1 MPRYQRYLFRQLI
14 GPFLLVALGLTAVV
28 WLSQSLRIID
38 LIVNK
43 GLSFSTFLLM
53 SMLVLPTFLGAILPI
68 AFFCSLL
75 FVYNRLTIDSELV
88 CLRAAGISQWSLAK
102 PALVMATIIVVAS
115 YAIVMYVMP
124 ISHREF
130 KERQFVLR
138 SDHSALLLEEGSFNS
153 LTEGVTV
160 YIRGREGGT
169 LNGILVHDARERERP
184 VTMMA
189 ERGLLVQT
197 AEGPR
202 FILFNGHR
210 QRIDRD
216 SAQLSLLNF
225 ERYTMDL
232 GEFAQRGGNRWREPR
247 ERFLDELLDPE
258 SEGAE
263 RLRGKFL
270 SEAHNRIVSPLF
282 AYTLVAIGLGALL
295 LGNVDRRGQ
304 WRRMLVA
311 IAAAV
316 VFEAVALF
324 LVNATAKNSSLI
336 PLMYLNPVLVTAA
349 ALAVLRGRLPRLLGG
364 RSGAPEPGVPGQG
377 A

>member
-1 MPRYQRYLFRQLI
+1 MPRYQRYLLRQLL
-14 GPFLLVALGLTAVV
+14 GPFVLVASGLTAVV

-43 GLSFSTFLLM
+43 GLSLSAFMLM

-88 CLRAAGISQWSLAK
+88 SLRAAGVGQWSLAK
-102 PALVMATIIVVAS
+102 PALMMATVVAVIS

-124 ISHREF
+124 VSHREF

-138 SDHSALLLEEGSFNS
+138 GDHSALLLEEGTFNTLS
-153 LTEGVTV
+153 DGVTV

-169 LNGILVHDARERERP
+169 LNGILVHDARTPERP

-189 ERGLLVQT
+189 ERGILVRTEQ
-197 AEGPR
+197 GPR
-202 FILFNGHR
+202 FILINGHR

-216 SAQLSLLNF
+216 SSRLSMLDF

-232 GEFAQRGGNRWREPR
+232 SDFAQPEGSRWREPR
-247 ERFLDELLDPE
+247 ERFIDELFSAE
-258 SEGAE
+258 SDSAT
-263 RLRGKFL
+263 RKRGEFL
-270 SEAHNRIVSPLF
+270 SEAHGRIVSPLH
-282 AYTLVAIGLGALL
+282 AYVLAAIALAALL
-295 LGNVDRRGQ
+295 SGNVDRRGL
-304 WRRMLVA
+304 WRRILAA

-324 LVNATAKNSSLI
+324 LVNATAKNIHLI
-336 PLMYLNPVLVTAA
+336 PLMYIAPVLTIAVAM
-349 ALAVLRGRLPRLLGG
+349 AVLRRRLPRRFGG
-364 RSGAPEPGVPGQG
+364 RGAALRPDAHG
-377 A
+377 

>member
-1 MPRYQRYLFRQLI
+1 MPRYQRYLLRQLV
-14 GPFLLVALGLTAVV
+14 GPFLLVTLGLTAVV

-43 GLSFSTFLLM
+43 GLSLSAFLLM
-53 SMLVLPTFLGAILPI
+53 SMLVLPTFLSAILPI

-75 FVYNRLTIDSELV
+75 FVYNKLTIDSELV
-88 CLRAAGISQWSLAK
+88 SLRAAGVSQWSLAK
-102 PALVMATIIVVAS
+102 PALVMATIIVVIS
-115 YAIVMYVMP
+115 YAIIMYVMP
-124 ISHREF
+124 VSHREF

-138 SDHSALLLEEGSFNS
+138 SDHSALLLEEGTFNT

-169 LNGILVHDARERERP
+169 LNGILVHDAREQERP

-189 ERGLLVQT
+189 EQGILVQT
-197 AEGPR
+197 GEGPR
-202 FILFNGHR
+202 FILINGHR

-216 SAQLSLLNF
+216 SSRLSLLNF

-232 GEFAQRGGNRWREPR
+232 SDFVRQQGARWRGPR
-247 ERFLDELLDPE
+247 ERFIDELLDPS

-282 AYTLVAIGLGALL
+282 GYALAAIGLAALL
-295 LGNVDRRGQ
+295 SGNVDRRGQ
-304 WRRMLVA
+304 WRRILVA
-311 IAAAV
+311 IAAGV
-316 VFEAVALF
+316 MLEAVALF
-324 LVNATAKNSSLI
+324 LVNATTKNSSLI
-336 PLMYLNPVLVTAA
+336 PLMYLNPVLMIAA
-349 ALAVLRGRLPRLLGG
+349 AMALMRHRLPRFLGG
-364 RSGAPEPGVPGQG
+364 RTAAVGPGARG
-377 A
+377 

>member
-1 MPRYQRYLFRQLI
+1 MPRYERYLLRQLI
-14 GPFLLVALGLTAVV
+14 GPFLLVTLGLTAVV

-43 GLSFSTFLLM
+43 GLSFSAFLLM

-68 AFFCSLL
+68 AFFCALL

-88 CLRAAGISQWSLAK
+88 SLRAAGVSQWSLAK
-102 PALVMATIIVVAS
+102 PALVVATIIVVVS

-124 ISHREF
+124 VSHREF

-138 SDHSALLLEEGSFNS
+138 GEHSALLLEEGAFNS
-153 LTEGVTV
+153 LTDGVTV
-160 YIRGREGGT
+160 YIRGREGGS
-169 LNGILVHDARERERP
+169 LNGILVHDAREQEIP

-197 AEGPR
+197 SEGPR

-210 QRIDRD
+210 QQVNRD
-216 SAQLSLLNF
+216 SARLSLLNF

-232 GEFAQRGGNRWREPR
+232 SEFAQRGGDRWREPR
-247 ERFLDELLDPE
+247 ERFIDELLDPA

-263 RLRGKFL
+263 RLRSKFL

-282 AYTLVAIGLGALL
+282 AYTFAAIGLAALL

-311 IAAAV
+311 IAAAIA
-316 VFEAVALF
+316 FQAVALL
-324 LVNATAKNSSLI
+324 LVNATAKNSDLV
-336 PLMYLNPVLVTAA
+336 PLLYLNPVLATAA
-349 ALAVLRGRLPRLLGG
+349 AIAVLRGRLPRFLGG
-364 RSGAPEPGVPGQG
+364 RAAAPEPGAQG
-377 A
+377 

>member
-1 MPRYQRYLFRQLI
+1 
-14 GPFLLVALGLTAVV
+14 
-28 WLSQSLRIID
+28 
-38 LIVNK
+38 
-43 GLSFSTFLLM
+43 M

-75 FVYNRLTIDSELV
+75 FVYNRLIIDSELV
-88 CLRAAGISQWSLAK
+88 SMRAAGVSQWSLAK
-102 PALVMATIIVVAS
+102 PALSMATLIAIAS
-115 YAIVMYVMP
+115 CAIVMYVMP

-138 SDHSALLLEEGSFNS
+138 SDHSALLLEEGTFNS
-153 LTEGVTV
+153 LSDGVTV

-216 SAQLSLLNF
+216 SAELSLLNF

-232 GEFAQRGGNRWREPR
+232 GEFAHQGAPAGASRASASWASCSTPRARARIGCAASSSPKRTTASSRRCSPTPLSRSAWRR
-247 ERFLDELLDPE
+247 CF
-258 SEGAE
+258 SATSTGAGSGAE
-263 RLRGKFL
+263 SWWRSRPQ
-270 SEAHNRIVSPLF
+270 SCSRPQHYSWS
-282 AYTLVAIGLGALL
+282 T
-295 LGNVDRRGQ
+295 RRP
-304 WRRMLVA
+304 R
-311 IAAAV
+311 
-316 VFEAVALF
+316 
-324 LVNATAKNSSLI
+324 
-336 PLMYLNPVLVTAA
+336 TAA
-349 ALAVLRGRLPRLLGG
+349 SFP
-364 RSGAPEPGVPGQG
+364 
-377 A
+377 

>member
-1 MPRYQRYLFRQLI
+1 MPRYQRYLLRQLI
-14 GPFLLVALGLTAVV
+14 GPFLLVTLGLTAVV

-43 GLSFSTFLLM
+43 GLSFSAFLLM

-75 FVYNRLTIDSELV
+75 FVYNRLTIDSEMV
-88 CLRAAGISQWSLAK
+88 SLRAAGVSQWSLAK

-124 ISHREF
+124 VSHREF

-138 SDHSALLLEEGSFNS
+138 SEHSALLLEEGAFNS
-153 LTEGVTV
+153 LTDGVTV
-160 YIRGREGGT
+160 YIRGREGGS
-169 LNGILVHDARERERP
+169 LNGILVHDAREKERP

-189 ERGLLVQT
+189 ERGRLVQT
-197 AEGPR
+197 AQGPR

-216 SAQLSLLNF
+216 SARLSLLNF

-232 GEFAQRGGNRWREPR
+232 GEFAPREGARWREPR
-247 ERFLDELLDPE
+247 ERFVNELLDPE
-258 SEGAE
+258 SEGADWM
-263 RLRGKFL
+263 RGKFL

-282 AYTLVAIGLGALL
+282 TYTFAAIGMAALL

-304 WRRMLVA
+304 WRRILVA
-311 IAAAV
+311 VAAAV
-316 VFEAVALF
+316 LFQAVALF
-324 LVNATAKNSSLI
+324 LVNVTAKNSSLI
-336 PLMYLNPVLVTAA
+336 PLMYLNPILATMAA
-349 ALAVLRGRLPRLLGG
+349 IAVLRGRLPRFLSARAAAL
-364 RSGAPEPGVPGQG
+364 EPGTRG
-377 A
+377 

>member
-1 MPRYQRYLFRQLI
+1 MPRYQRYLLRQLI
-14 GPFLLVALGLTAVV
+14 GPFLLVALGLTGLV

-43 GLSFSTFLLM
+43 GLSLSTFMLM

-68 AFFCSLL
+68 AFFCALL

-88 CLRAAGISQWSLAK
+88 SLRAAGVSQWSLAK
-102 PALVMATIIVVAS
+102 PALMMVTIIVLVS
-115 YAIVMYVMP
+115 YAIGMYVMP

-138 SDHSALLLEEGSFNS
+138 SDHSSLLLEEGTFNT

-169 LNGILVHDARERERP
+169 LNGILVHDAREQERP

-189 ERGLLVQT
+189 EQGILVQT
-197 AEGPR
+197 DEGPR
-202 FILFNGHR
+202 FILINGHR

-216 SAQLSLLNF
+216 SSKLSLLNF
-225 ERYTMDL
+225 ERYTIDL
-232 GEFAQRGGNRWREPR
+232 GDFVQPGGERWRGPR
-247 ERFLDELLDPE
+247 ERFIDELLDPT

-282 AYTLVAIGLGALL
+282 GYALAAIGLAALL
-295 LGNVDRRGQ
+295 SGNVDRRGQ
-304 WRRMLVA
+304 WRRILVA
-311 IAAAV
+311 IAAGV
-316 VFEAVALF
+316 LLEAVALF

-336 PLMYLNPVLVTAA
+336 PFMYLNPVLMIAA
-349 ALAVLRGRLPRLLGG
+349 AMIVLRRRLPRFLSG
-364 RSGAPEPGVPGQG
+364 RPAAAEPGAQG
-377 A
+377 

>member
-1 MPRYQRYLFRQLI
+1 MLRYQRYLLRQLI
-14 GPFLLVALGLTAVV
+14 GPFLLVTLGLTAVV

-43 GLSFSTFLLM
+43 GLSFSAFLLM

-68 AFFCSLL
+68 AFFCALL

-88 CLRAAGISQWSLAK
+88 SLRAAGVSQWSLAK
-102 PALVMATIIVVAS
+102 PALLVATAIVVVS
-115 YAIVMYVMP
+115 YAIGMYVMP
-124 ISHREF
+124 VSHREF

-138 SDHSALLLEEGSFNS
+138 SEHSALLLEEGSFNS
-153 LTEGVTV
+153 LTDGVTV
-160 YIRGREGGT
+160 YIRGREGGS
-169 LNGILVHDARERERP
+169 LNGILVHDARVQESP

-197 AEGPR
+197 ADGPR

-210 QRIDRD
+210 QQVDRD
-216 SAQLSLLNF
+216 SARLSLLNF

-232 GEFAQRGGNRWREPR
+232 GEFAQQEGARWREPR
-247 ERFLDELLDPE
+247 ERFIDELLDPA

-263 RLRGKFL
+263 RLRSKFL

-282 AYTLVAIGLGALL
+282 AYAFAAIGLAAML

-316 VFEAVALF
+316 VFQALALL
-324 LVNATAKNSSLI
+324 LVNATAKNSDLL
-336 PLMYLNPVLVTAA
+336 PLMYLNPVLATAA
-349 ALAVLRGRLPRLLGG
+349 AIAVLRGRLPRFLGG
-364 RSGAPEPGVPGQG
+364 RATAPEPGAQG
-377 A
+377 

>member
-1 MPRYQRYLFRQLI
+1 MPRYQRYLLHQLI
-14 GPFLLVALGLTAVV
+14 GPFLLVTLGLTAVV

-43 GLSFSTFLLM
+43 GLSFSAFLLM
-53 SMLVLPTFLGAILPI
+53 SMLVLPTFLSAILPI
-68 AFFCSLL
+68 ALFCSLL
-75 FVYNRLTIDSELV
+75 FVYNKLTIDSELV
-88 CLRAAGISQWSLAK
+88 SLRAAGVSQWSLAK
-102 PALVMATIIVVAS
+102 PALVMATIIVVIS
-115 YAIVMYVMP
+115 YAIIMYVMP
-124 ISHREF
+124 VSHREF

-138 SDHSALLLEEGSFNS
+138 GDHSALLLEEGTFNT

-160 YIRGREGGT
+160 YIRGRKGGT
-169 LNGILVHDARERERP
+169 LHGILVHDARQQERP

-189 ERGLLVQT
+189 EQGILVQT

-202 FILFNGHR
+202 FILINGHR

-216 SAQLSLLNF
+216 SSKLSLLNF

-232 GEFAQRGGNRWREPR
+232 TEFIRQEGARWREPR
-247 ERFLDELLDPE
+247 ERFIDELFDPA

-282 AYTLVAIGLGALL
+282 AYALAAIGLAALL
-295 LGNVDRRGQ
+295 SGNLDRRGQ
-304 WRRMLVA
+304 WRRILVA

-316 VFEAVALF
+316 MFEAVALF
-324 LVNATAKNSSLI
+324 LVNATAKNSNLI
-336 PLMYLNPVLVTAA
+336 PLMYLNPVLMIAGA
-349 ALAVLRGRLPRLLGG
+349 MALARRRLPRFLGG
-364 RSGAPEPGVPGQG
+364 RPATVGPGAQG
-377 A
+377 

>member
-1 MPRYQRYLFRQLI
+1 MPRYQRYLLRQLV
-14 GPFLLVALGLTAVV
+14 GPFLLVTLGLTAVV

-43 GLSFSTFLLM
+43 GLSLSAFLLM

-88 CLRAAGISQWSLAK
+88 CLRAAGVSQWSLAK
-102 PALVMATIIVVAS
+102 PALAMATIIVVAS

-138 SDHSALLLEEGSFNS
+138 SDHSALLLEEGSFNA

-216 SAQLSLLNF
+216 SAELSLLNF

-232 GEFAQRGGNRWREPR
+232 SEFAHQGGSRWREPR
-247 ERFLDELLDPE
+247 ERFLGELLDPE
-258 SEGAE
+258 SEGAD
-263 RLRGKFL
+263 RLRSKFL
-270 SEAHNRIVSPLF
+270 SEAHNRIISPLF
-282 AYTLVAIGLGALL
+282 AYTLVAIGLAALL

-304 WRRMLVA
+304 WRRILVA

-316 VFEAVALF
+316 LFEAAALF

-336 PLMYLNPVLVTAA
+336 PLMYLNPVLATVA
-349 ALAVLRGRLPRLLGG
+349 ALAVLRGRFPRILGG
-364 RSGAPEPGVPGQG
+364 GRPAAPQPGAQG
-377 A
+377 